1 LNERGFTGAK
11 PMNKKRCPVI
21 MVIVAAA
28 MLLLAPSCTTPN
40 NRPPIIASLEA
51 EPEKVI
57 TLGSCQI
64 VCNATDPD
72 SDELS
77 YRWSASGG
85 GIIGEGATVTW
96 TAPISAGS
104 YNVTVTATD
113 GRGGEITD
121 YVTIT
126 ARANSPP
133 TITSLA
139 ANAAWATPSGSLQVT
154 CNASD
159 PDNDELSYE
168 WTATGGNISGTG
180 AVVNWTAPQ
189 EVGIYNATVVV
200 KDGYGGQDTRFV
212 PLIVAFTPPSI
223 ENLIVTAQEPKYLK
237 ASNTTGCDYD
247 VWKTEVYY
255 IECIAS
261 NTSGELVYD
270 WSCDGGE
277 ISGRGSNITW
287 TAPNK
292 TSVKAT
298 VTVIVSDAAGNRV
311 DKNIVFHIPSCSC
324 DFG

>member
-1 LNERGFTGAK
+1 
-11 PMNKKRCPVI
+11 MNKKRCPVI

-28 MLLLAPSCTTPN
+28 MLLLAPSCTTPT

-96 TAPISAGS
+96 TAPLSAGS

-126 ARANSPP
+126 VRVNSPP
-133 TITSLA
+133 TITSLV
-139 ANAAWATPSGSLQVT
+139 ANAAWAAPSGILQVT
-154 CNASD
+154 CIASD
-159 PDNDELSYE
+159 PDDDELSYE

-180 AVVNWTAPQ
+180 AAVNWTAPQ
-189 EVGIYNATVVV
+189 EVGTYNVTVVV
-200 KDGYGGQDTRFV
+200 KDGYGGEDIRFV
-212 PLIVAFTPPSI
+212 PLPVGLGPP
-223 ENLIVTAQEPKYLK
+223 PPCPC
-237 ASNTTGCDYD
+237 G
-247 VWKTEVYY
+247 
-255 IECIAS
+255 
-261 NTSGELVYD
+261 
-270 WSCDGGE
+270 
-277 ISGRGSNITW
+277 
-287 TAPNK
+287 
-292 TSVKAT
+292 
-298 VTVIVSDAAGNRV
+298 
-311 DKNIVFHIPSCSC
+311 
-324 DFG
+324 FG